1 MARLLLVAGMG
12 RTGSQGLLFDQK
24 WCPSC
29 DRYVAYLMSVTTSY
43 CVECGGRGPAPVD
56 QEDWESFAESM
67 EARRPRSR
75 RSKKTGGDRK
85 LA

>member
-1 MARLLLVAGMG
+1 MMAQRLLRTGMG
-12 RTGSQGLLFDQK
+12 RADRKDFYSDQK

-43 CVECGGRGPAPVD
+43 CVECGGEVRLLSK
-56 QEDWESFAESM
+56 EDWESFAESM

>member
-1 MARLLLVAGMG
+1 
-12 RTGSQGLLFDQK
+12 
-24 WCPSC
+24 
-29 DRYVAYLMSVTTSY
+29 MSVTTSY
-43 CVECGGRGPAPVD
+43 CVECGGEVRLLSK
-56 QEDWESFAESM
+56 EDWESFAESM

>member
-1 MARLLLVAGMG
+1 MARLLLVSGMG
-12 RTGSQGLLFDQK
+12 RTDHKDFYSDQK

-43 CVECGGRGPAPVD
+43 CVECGGEVRLLSK
-56 QEDWESFAESM
+56 EDWESFAESM

-75 RSKKTGGDRK
+75 RSKKTGVDRR